1 MDILEKIVGYKRIEV
16 GGRKQLVSTKSL
28 ERSQYFNRP
37 TLSLKKALLNPQKS
51 GIIAEFK
58 RHSPSKK
65 DINITAK
72 VEDVTKGYTAA
83 GVSGISCLT
92 DTKFFKGTS
101 EDLKRARYFN
111 PHTPI
116 LRKEFIVDE
125 YQLIEAKSIGADVI
139 LLIAECLEKKRL
151 AELAKFA
158 KSLNL
163 EVLTEIHSAEQLPKL
178 TEDIDIVGVNN
189 RNLKTFVVDIQHS
202 KDLFH
207 QIPNQFIKISE
218 SGISHPDTIVE
229 LKEHGFQGFLIGEN
243 FMKTDNP
250 AKACME
256 FTNAVKVGLAK
267 HSAVSS

>member
-1 MDILEKIVGYKRIEV
+1 MDILERIVAYKHIEV
-16 GGRKQLVSTKSL
+16 GDRKQRIATKSL
-28 ERSQYFNRP
+28 ERSKYFDRP
-37 TLSLKKALLNPQKS
+37 TLSLKAALLNPEKS

-72 VEDVTKGYTAA
+72 VEEVTTGYTKA

-92 DTKFFKGTS
+92 DTKFFKGTN
-101 EDLKRARYFN
+101 EDLKIARLHN
-111 PHTPI
+111 PKTPI

-139 LLIAECLEKKRL
+139 LLIAECLDKNRL

-158 KSLNL
+158 KSLDL

-202 KDLFH
+202 KDLFY
-207 QIPNQFIKISE
+207 QIPDKFIKISE

-243 FMKTDNP
+243 FMKTANP
-250 AKACME
+250 ALSCME
-256 FTNAVKVGLAK
+256 FTNAVNAGIM
-267 HSAVSS
+267 

>member
-1 MDILEKIVGYKRIEV
+1 MDILERIIAYKHIEV

-28 ERSQYFNRP
+28 ERSKYFDRP
-37 TLSLKKALLNPQKS
+37 TLSLKAALLNPNKS

-58 RHSPSKK
+58 RYSPSKK

-72 VEDVTKGYTAA
+72 VADVTTGYTKA

-92 DTKFFKGTS
+92 DTKFFKGTT
-101 EDLKRARYFN
+101 EDLKIARLHN
-111 PHTPI
+111 PNTPI

-125 YQLIEAKSIGADVI
+125 YQLVEAKSMGADVI
-139 LLIAECLEKKRL
+139 LLIGECLSKKRL

-158 KSLNL
+158 KSLHL

-178 TEDIDIVGVNN
+178 TADIDIVGVNN
-189 RNLKTFVVDIQHS
+189 RNLKTFKVDIQHS
-202 KDLFH
+202 KELFH
-207 QIPNQFIKISE
+207 QIPNHFIKISE

-250 AKACME
+250 ATACME
-256 FTNAVKVGLAK
+256 FTEAVRSKQLAVGSK
-267 HSAVSS
+267 Q

>member
-1 MDILEKIVGYKRIEV
+1 MDILERIVAYKHIEV
-16 GGRKQLVSTKSL
+16 GGRKHLVSTKSL
-28 ERSQYFNRP
+28 ERSKYFDRP
-37 TLSLKKALLNPQKS
+37 TLSLKASLLNPERS

-65 DINITAK
+65 DINITSK

-92 DTKFFKGTS
+92 DTKFFKGTN
-101 EDLKRARYFN
+101 EDLKIVRAHN
-111 PHTPI
+111 PNTPI

-125 YQLIEAKSIGADVI
+125 YQLIEAKSLGADVI
-139 LLIAECLEKKRL
+139 LLIAECLEKQRL

-178 TEDIDIVGVNN
+178 TDDIDIVGVNN

-207 QIPNQFIKISE
+207 QIPNHFIKISE

-250 AKACME
+250 ALACME
-256 FTNAVKVGLAK
+256 FTNAVKAGLARQLNVP
-267 HSAVSS
+267 S